1 MVGGVGMRAELED
14 AKGESAKVFQWNLVP
29 SVRSPCG
36 SGGHQPAGDLLN
48 ASLSADAD
56 GVGGGGGQGEGKGVE
71 AAGCGQEDQEGP
83 GGARE
88 VLLLRLPHGMP
99 RTKSS

>member
-1 MVGGVGMRAELED
+1 MACAEMVGGVGLRAELED

-56 GVGGGGGQGEGKGVE
+56 GVGGGGGQGEERELKRR
-71 AAGCGQEDQEGP
+71 
-83 GGARE
+83 GADKK
-88 VLLLRLPHGMP
+88 
-99 RTKSS
+99 TKKA